1 MEKRFNGP
9 MEKSSRIL
17 IVDDST
23 AMRSALIR
31 TLRSLEAD
39 IEQAENGQLGLEK
52 ANNNKYDLIITDV
65 DMPVMDGF
73 TFCRELR
80 ASPNVNGTPVII
92 LSSHDKDSD
101 IEHGFELG
109 ASAYVS
115 KTNAQEQLPQVIE
128 GLLEKASLL
137 HQRLVMVVDDS
148 DIIRNIIKDGLV
160 KEGFEVVTAENGKI
174 ALDFLNNCKPDLIIS
189 DLNMPV
195 MGGPEFCRNIRNTP
209 GISSIPFVAMSKES
223 DRYKLRHMLQ
233 SGAATY
239 IIKPFNIDQLV
250 ITVEKLL
257 SDHFQLML
265 KERERLESD
274 RQAML
279 GSISSLVQALEARD
293 QYTRGHS
300 EEVSEICTEL
310 AIKLNVDQEDLEN
323 ITIAAR
329 LHDVGKIGVRD
340 DILLKPGKLT
350 DAEFAI
356 IKRHP
361 LVGSK
366 ILAPIESLKKAIPIV
381 LSHHERFDGKGYPE
395 GLKGLDIPFW
405 ARVTAVADTYHAL
418 TSDRPYRQGM
428 PQEKAFQII
437 ADARGTQLCP
447 ECVDLFLDWIIKS

>member
-1 MEKRFNGP
+1 MKKAP
-9 MEKSSRIL
+9 KIL
-17 IVDDST
+17 IVDDSL
-23 AMRSALIR
+23 AMRSALVKV
-31 TLRSLEAD
+31 LRPLDAIID
-39 IEQAENGQLGLEK
+39 QAENGELGL
-52 ANNNKYDLIITDV
+52 AQATANKYDLIITDV

-73 TFCRELR
+73 TLCRELR
-80 ASPNVNGTPVII
+80 ACANVNGTPVII

-115 KTNAQEQLPQVIE
+115 KTNAKDHLPHVIE
-128 GLLEKASLL
+128 GLLQKVSLL
-137 HQRLVMVVDDS
+137 HRRLVMIVDDS
-148 DIIRNIIKDGLV
+148 EIIRNIIHDGLV
-160 KEGFEVVTAENGKI
+160 KEGFKVISAENGKS
-174 ALDFLNNCKPDLIIS
+174 ALELLQDCKPDLIIC

-195 MGGPEFCRNIRNTP
+195 MDGLSFCKTVRKTP
-209 GISSIPFVAMSKES
+209 SLSSIPFVAMSKES
-223 DRYKLRHMLQ
+223 DLFKLRHMLQ

-239 IIKPFNIDQLV
+239 IIKPFNVDQL
-250 ITVEKLL
+250 IIIVEKLL
-257 SDHFQLML
+257 SDHFQLLL
-265 KERERLESD
+265 KERERLEAD

-300 EEVSEICTEL
+300 EEVSEICTQI
-310 AIKLNVDQEDLEN
+310 AKKIQVGQEELEN

-366 ILAPIESLKKAIPIV
+366 ILAPIESLEKAIPIV
-381 LSHHERFDGKGYPE
+381 LNHHERFDGKGYPE

-418 TSDRPYRQGM
+418 TSDRPYRQGL
-428 PQEKAFQII
+428 PQEKALQII

-447 ECVDLFLDWIIKS
+447 ECVDIFLDWVLDD